1 MISEEKL
8 RLQMPLRFVLYKL
21 DFKGTSPCKA
31 ASCFCMIL
39 LIYQHREKAND
50 FTLRCWRWLV
60 LHLKLNVYIKRE
72 KIVNLIW
79 NLSSALSGNKWQ
91 KITKASSVTFCL
103 FKFWS
108 LWPVNSFGWCTVI
121 YDELVVPWNH
131 SPGSCIKLF
140 FMLEKQELVFYH
152 SALQCPGSFLPR
164 GVKVLSG
171 QGLSSRSITESDEIS
186 EVLDRILMS
195 SLKDTL
201 LKRQKSIML
210 NI

>member
-8 RLQMPLRFVLYKL
+8 RLQMPLGFVLYKL
-21 DFKGTSPCKA
+21 DFKGTSPRRA

-39 LIYQHREKAND
+39 LIYRHSEKAND

-60 LHLKLNVYIKRE
+60 LHVKSDFKLEWGEKR
-72 KIVNLIW
+72 KKSVNLIQ

-91 KITKASSVTFCL
+91 KITKASSVTSRL
-103 FKFWS
+103 
-108 LWPVNSFGWCTVI
+108 FGWCTVT
-121 YDELVVPWNH
+121 YDELVVVWNH
-131 SPGSCIKLF
+131 SPGSCTELF
-140 FMLEKQELVFYH
+140 FMLKKQVQVFYH

-171 QGLSSRSITESDEIS
+171 QGLSSRSITESDEIRK
-186 EVLDRILMS
+186 VLDRILMS

-201 LKRQKSIML
+201 LKRQKNIMF
-210 NI
+210 NIQKNVE